1 MGYSIDS
8 ITDGC
13 YEGTTCLINKF
24 GIRDEEKL
32 DIVEARI
39 TFARGSEWE
48 QNPINNDF
56 DFKHYK
62 AIHRY
67 LFEDLYDWAGE
78 IRTVNLSKKGTQFA
92 DVNEIERMSK
102 ACFERLVDKNYFRNQ
117 SFDAFLNDI
126 VDFYCVTNML
136 HPFREGNGR
145 VQRLFIAQLIRF
157 NGYDI
162 NFNDIDKDELMLAT
176 INAAN
181 GVTDHLKYVFRCH
194 ITNQNQDFGFEM
206 TML

>member
-1 MGYSIDS
+1 MGYSIES
-8 ITDGC
+8 STTDC
-13 YEGTTCLINKF
+13 YEGTTCLINKLN
-24 GIRDEEKL
+24 IRDEEQLAEYETGLTLLKSMAL
-32 DIVEARI
+32 EKKAIGE
-39 TFARGSEWE
+39 S
-48 QNPINNDF
+48 F
-56 DFKHYK
+56 DFAHYK

-92 DVNEIERMSK
+92 DANEIERMSK
-102 ACFERLVDKNYFRNQ
+102 ACFERLADKNYFRNQ
-117 SFDAFLNDI
+117 GFNEFLDDI

-194 ITNQNQDFGFEM
+194 ITNQNQDFGFKM